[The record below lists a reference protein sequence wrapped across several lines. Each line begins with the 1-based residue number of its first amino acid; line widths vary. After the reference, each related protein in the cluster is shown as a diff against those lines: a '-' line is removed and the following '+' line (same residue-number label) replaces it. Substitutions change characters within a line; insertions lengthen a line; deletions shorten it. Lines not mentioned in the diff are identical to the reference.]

1 MGHMLDTDKGIAI
14 NVAQMLFECGAVK
27 LRPEEPFTWASG
39 WKSPIY
45 CDNRV
50 TLSFPEIRNFI
61 KHSLSNQIVRHFPGV
76 EAVAGVATAGIPQG
90 ALVADEIG
98 LPFAYVRSEAKSHGM
113 KNMIEGRLSTGSKVV
128 VIEDLISTGL
138 SSLKAVAALREAGFE
153 VIGMGAVFTYGF
165 AEAESAIAQA
175 AVPTFALTDFQ
186 TLITVALE
194 RQLIQNDQLATLNQ
208 WRQTP
213 ALWP

>member
-1 MGHMLDTDKGIAI
+1 MLETDKRIAKK
-14 NVAQMLFECGAVK
+14 VAEMLLECGAVK
-27 LRPEEPFTWASG
+27 LSPAEPFTWASG

-50 TLSFPEIRNFI
+50 TLSYPEIRNFI
-61 KHSLSNQIVRHFPGV
+61 KHSLSEEIARHFPLV

-98 LPFAYVRSEAKSHGM
+98 LPFAYVRAEAKKHGM
-113 KNMIEGRLSTGSKVV
+113 KNLIEGKLPAKSRTV

-138 SSLKAVAALREAGFE
+138 SSLKAVAALKGAGLV

-165 AEAESAIAQA
+165 VEAESAITQA
-175 AVPTFALTDFQ
+175 SVPAFALTNYQ
-186 TLITVALE
+186 TLIEVALE
-194 RQLIQNDQLATLNQ
+194 QHLIQDEQLATLNQ